1 MAKLKFVIHPL
12 FIIFGIYFALLGKV
26 YSFLIFTLSAVIH
39 ELGHSLAAES
49 RGYHLKRLVLMP
61 YGAVIYGDT
70 TDMPYKDEAIIALT
84 GPMVSLFIA
93 LLLVSLWWLIP
104 EAYPYTEICVL
115 ANLTIATVNLLPAYP
130 LDGGRI
136 LYAMLS
142 CYVKRKTALKICKGM
157 GVAVAVILVLLFIYS
172 IIIKTVNVSLLFFGL
187 FVLFGNIFVSKE
199 NRYERILSY
208 FRLGDL
214 SRGKKVN
221 KIAVNDRV
229 TVKQLQGLL
238 RYGELLEVYVY
249 NDEGRKILT
258 LYPEDVIKIL
268 SDSNLYSSVTA
279 VWKKL
284 R

>member
-12 FIIFGIYFALLGKV
+12 FIIFGIYFACIGKV

-39 ELGHSLAAES
+39 ELGHSFVAEK

-70 TDMPYKDEAIIALT
+70 TDMPYIDEAIIALS
-84 GPMVSLFIA
+84 GPLVSLFIA
-93 LLLVSLWWLIP
+93 ISLVSLWWLVP

-130 LDGGRI
+130 LDGGRV

-142 CYVKRKTALKICKGM
+142 CYIKRKTALKICKGV
-157 GVAVAVILVLLFIYS
+157 GVFVAALFICLFAYS
-172 IIIKTVNVSLLFFGL
+172 VIIKTVNLSILFFGL
-187 FVLFGNIFVSKE
+187 FILFGNIFVSRE

-208 FRLGDL
+208 FSLGNL
-214 SRGKKVN
+214 TRGKKIN
-221 KIAVNDRV
+221 KVAVSDTV
-229 TVKQLQGLL
+229 TVKQIQSIY
-238 RYGELLEVYVY
+238 RYGELMELSVY
-249 NDEGRKILT
+249 NNDGRKILT
-258 LYPEDVIKIL
+258 LFPEDVIKVL
-268 SDSNLYSSVTA
+268 SDGNLYSKVTE